1 MPDLKDNAAKE
12 FALAVQ
18 RVQEELVTQILDL
31 RNQGYTRQEI
41 LLVLQSLDMEDMILT
56 RLNLSADIDNL
67 MITYQGVLSNME
79 MTGAVSNEA
88 LTALL
93 RMDQANFISQAETM
107 GNLIRTEVARGVLA
121 GASEASITEG
131 IYSGAGGVLR
141 PDQAQTLANTAL
153 NTFERNVT
161 LEMAE
166 FDPPNTTYVYQGPI
180 DGKTRD
186 ICLEMVR
193 AGALTRADIESKY
206 PGAFGDGGGFNCR
219 HRWASKTSV
228 SKKLSFKDRAEQEK
242 GRRVEKLKKK
252 GRTWKTPQTLQQQ
265 RG

>member
-1 MPDLKDNAAKE
+1 MPDLKDKAAKE
-12 FALAVQ
+12 FAIAVQ

-31 RNQGYTRQEI
+31 RNQGFTRQEI

-67 MITYQGVLSNME
+67 MLTYQGGLSNME

-107 GNLIRTEVARGVLA
+107 GNLVRTEAARGILA
-121 GASEASITEG
+121 GASEASIAEG
-131 IYSGAGGVLR
+131 ILKGSGGVLR
-141 PDQAQTLANTAL
+141 ADQAQTLANTAL

-161 LEMAE
+161 MEMAE
-166 FDPPNTTYVYQGPI
+166 FDPENATYVYQGPV
-180 DGKTRD
+180 DDRTRD
-186 ICLEMVR
+186 ICLDMAS
-193 AGALTRADIESKY
+193 AGALTRAEIESSFA
-206 PGAFGDGGGFNCR
+206 GSFGDGGGFNCR
-219 HRWASKTSV
+219 HRWARETSV
-228 SKKLSFKDRAEQEK
+228 SKKLTD
-242 GRRVEKLKKK
+242 KK
-252 GRTWKTPQTLQQQ
+252 GASGVIAAKKSQGKWRSPQTLQEQ